1 MGEWLPPGSCL
12 CATYG
17 PRGGLQEA
25 IAFFRAQEYPGEKE
39 LIVVN
44 DLAEQELVLDH
55 PEVRILNFRTRF
67 PSLGEKRHYAIA
79 QSTGQVLITWDD
91 DDGYLPAHIAECVR
105 MLD

>member
-1 MGEWLPPGSCL
+1 MGEWLPRVSCL

-17 PRGGLQEA
+17 RTGRLQEA
-25 IAFFRAQEYPGEKE
+25 IAFFLAQGYPGEEE
-39 LIVVN
+39 LIVVK
-44 DLAEQELVLDH
+44 DLGEQELVLDH

-91 DDGYLPAHIAECVR
+91 DDGYPPAPIP
-105 MLD
+105 